1 MNRLN
6 GNRVSG
12 VMRVRNLLTL
22 IYFKSCAELRSE
34 AERTFAGFIWW
45 ILDPLFSLLIYYI
58 VFSQIS
64 RIGNDPGSSSAF
76 IHFLCVGIVFWGWMA
91 NTVNRGANAI
101 LLGAGIMQQ
110 VRLPKVIFPSSMV
123 LTDTAKFGVVLLI
136 LVLVLL
142 CSGCRMGLSYVA
154 LPFVLLCELTFILG
168 ATFFVAAITPFFP
181 DFRLF
186 LAHGLQLLFFLSGV
200 VIDLRFIPAPFG
212 RWLSFNPM
220 AVLMENFRLILIH
233 NEWPQWGAVGAVGLV
248 SLAMAAGG
256 AYVIHRNDTV
266 YPKIC

>member
-1 MNRLN
+1 
-6 GNRVSG
+6 
-12 VMRVRNLLTL
+12 MRVRNLLTL

-110 VRLPKVIFPSSMV
+110 VRLPKVISPV
-123 LTDTAKFGVVLLI
+123 
-136 LVLVLL
+136 
-142 CSGCRMGLSYVA
+142 
-154 LPFVLLCELTFILG
+154 
-168 ATFFVAAITPFFP
+168 
-181 DFRLF
+181 
-186 LAHGLQLLFFLSGV
+186 
-200 VIDLRFIPAPFG
+200 
-212 RWLSFNPM
+212 RW
-220 AVLMENFRLILIH
+220 
-233 NEWPQWGAVGAVGLV
+233 
-248 SLAMAAGG
+248 
-256 AYVIHRNDTV
+256 
-266 YPKIC
+266 C